1 MLINCAISEEG
12 LAETACRLLSIIKQR
27 HPSAF
32 NEAAD
37 AIGEEDEN
45 VKGSVDQLIISL
57 SAVGYRTIYEFI
69 LSRLFCG
76 IRFRRQV
83 HLEKAMLT

>member
-69 LSRLFCG
+69 LSPAYSVVLG
-76 IRFRRQV
+76 SGGRFIWKRQC
-83 HLEKAMLT
+83 